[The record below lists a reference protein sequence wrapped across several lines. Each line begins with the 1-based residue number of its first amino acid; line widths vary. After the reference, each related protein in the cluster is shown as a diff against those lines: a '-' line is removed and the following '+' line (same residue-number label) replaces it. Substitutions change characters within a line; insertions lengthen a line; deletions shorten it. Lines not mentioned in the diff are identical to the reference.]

1 MNESITWIGPVPKSQ
16 GNLSVFVSGSTK
28 AMLVTLIQ
36 DELQSQE
43 FLDIPGELVSYGEPI
58 CLIKD
63 QRVKATIIIGC
74 QQGQLMGVEW
84 KDNKADL
91 KLEQVDDY
99 NRIQALTSTLDQEY
113 LAILD
118 DKNVV
123 VKNAKLE
130 RVSYLE
136 SSDLF
141 LRSICFAWTQDRYH
155 LIGLT
160 SEGNQLCTFK
170 IAPTVA
176 PMVLK
181 DKIQLDEAM
190 EQVVRS
196 SHAIGNVKYFAH

>member
-1 MNESITWIGPVPKSQ
+1 MNESINWIGPVPKSQ
-16 GNLSVFVSGSTK
+16 GNLSFFVSGSTK

-63 QRVKATIIIGC
+63 QTIIIGC

-130 RVSYLE
+130 KVSYLE

-155 LIGLT
+155 
-160 SEGNQLCTFK
+160 FK
-170 IAPTVA
+170 QSLLLP
-176 PMVLK
+176 P
-181 DKIQLDEAM
+181 
-190 EQVVRS
+190 
-196 SHAIGNVKYFAH
+196 N

>member
-1 MNESITWIGPVPKSQ
+1 M
-16 GNLSVFVSGSTK
+16 
-28 AMLVTLIQ
+28 
-36 DELQSQE
+36 
-43 FLDIPGELVSYGEPI
+43 DIPGELVSSGEPI

-63 QRVKATIIIGC
+63 QKVKATIIIGC

-84 KDNKADL
+84 KDNKEDL

-99 NRIQALTSTLDQEY
+99 NRIQALASTFEH

-118 DKNVV
+118 GTHNVV

-136 SSDLF
+136 SSSDLF
-141 LRSICFAWTQDRYH
+141 LKSICFAWTQDRYH

-170 IAPTVA
+170 IAPHVA

-196 SHAIGNVKYFAH
+196 SHAIGNGQLFFSLMLVLYTRWCSFQLLL

>member
-1 MNESITWIGPVPKSQ
+1 MNESINWIGPVPKSQ
-16 GNLSVFVSGSTK
+16 GNLSFFVSGSTK

-63 QRVKATIIIGC
+63 QTIIIGC

-99 NRIQALTSTLDQEY
+99 NRIQALTSTFDQEY

-118 DKNVV
+118 DRNVV

>member
-1 MNESITWIGPVPKSQ
+1 MNESINWIGPVPKSQ
-16 GNLSVFVSGSTK
+16 GNLSFFVSGSTK

-63 QRVKATIIIGC
+63 QTIIIGC

-84 KDNKADL
+84 KDNKEDL

-99 NRIQALTSTLDQEY
+99 NRIQALASTFEH

-118 DKNVV
+118 GTHNVV

-130 RVSYLE
+130 RISYLE
-136 SSDLF
+136 SSSDLF
-141 LRSICFAWTQDRYH
+141 LKSICFAWTQDRYH

>member
-1 MNESITWIGPVPKSQ
+1 MNESINWIGPVPKSQ
-16 GNLSVFVSGSTK
+16 GNLSFFVSGSTK
-28 AMLVTLIQ
+28 AMLVTLVQ
-36 DELQSQE
+36 DELRSQE
-43 FLDIPGELVSYGEPI
+43 FLDIPGELVSSEEPI

-63 QRVKATIIIGC
+63 QTIIIGC

-84 KDNKADL
+84 KDNKEDL

-141 LRSICFAWTQDRYH
+141 FRSICFAWTQDRYH

-196 SHAIGNVKYFAH
+196 SHAIGNVKYFAR

>member
-1 MNESITWIGPVPKSQ
+1 M
-16 GNLSVFVSGSTK
+16 
-28 AMLVTLIQ
+28 
-36 DELQSQE
+36 
-43 FLDIPGELVSYGEPI
+43 DIPGELVSSGEPI

-63 QRVKATIIIGC
+63 QKVKATIIIGC

-84 KDNKADL
+84 KDNKEDL
-91 KLEQVDDY
+91 KLEQLDDY
-99 NRIQALTSTLDQEY
+99 NSIKALASTFDQEF

-118 DKNVV
+118 GNQNVV

-130 RVSYLE
+130 RISYLE

-141 LRSICFAWTQDRYH
+141 LKSICFAWTQDRYH

-170 IAPTVA
+170 IAPHVA

-196 SHAIGNVKYFAH
+196 SHAIGNVQLFFSLM